1 MSSNIHSTH
10 IDAPI
15 RCLRHFHSRV
25 VAFFGEFVEKV
36 SDETWAVFAA
46 TQLKHTP
53 NIASKLMKYRFDV
66 GNLHNKLII
75 YILNNA
81 CEFSWNWCSLQSSA
95 FCSFAWEMGE
105 VYAVLCN
112 IFAFYHVDYILVLRI
127 HLNDSFSLYY
137 FILWALKHFH
147 WNVRHTGKISFTSI
161 HNLIRRLIGFFI
173 LSNDIISKVWS

>member
-25 VAFFGEFVEKV
+25 VAFFGEFGEKV

-112 IFAFYHVDYILVLRI
+112 ICFLPCRLYTSLANPPQWFIFPVLLYFMSSKTFPLKCKTHWQNFVYEHPQSDTTTQRILHSV
-127 HLNDSFSLYY
+127 
-137 FILWALKHFH
+137 
-147 WNVRHTGKISFTSI
+147 
-161 HNLIRRLIGFFI
+161 
-173 LSNDIISKVWS
+173 